1 MGKENLNAI
10 MDIIDDALK
19 TDDLSLDE
27 LHALNDHVIRRAK
40 SLKQQVGA
48 EIGMSLRT
56 GTKVRISQK
65 SALRP
70 RYILG
75 TEAEVYKVNQTTAT
89 IKLGKVNSPDGQR
102 GRFYSGQMINCPLD
116 ALELVKEVSNV

>member
-27 LHALNDHVIRRAK
+27 LHALTDHVIRRAK

-48 EIGMSLRT
+48 EIAMTLRA
-56 GTKVRISQK
+56 GTKVRISQNA
-65 SALRP
+65 ALRP

-75 TEAEVYKVNQTTAT
+75 TEAEVQKINQTTAT
-89 IKLGKVNSPDGQR
+89 IKLGTVYSTDRGR
-102 GRFYSGQMINCPLD
+102 GRFYTGQVINCPLD
-116 ALELVKEVSNV
+116 ALELVEVS